1 MTVSIV
7 NAKATLAKAAL
18 AKAGLIRQRSRI
30 LSSIVKA

>member
-18 AKAGLIRQRSRI
+18 ATAGLIHQRSRI
-30 LSSIVKA
+30 LSSIAEA